1 MAAVTPVP
9 GGFSSPAFRY
19 RAFSTI
25 TVIALSINII
35 IFGNNYIAH
44 FIFLDLDGG

>member
-9 GGFSSPAFRY
+9 GG
-19 RAFSTI
+19 FSTI